1 MKAFLVVV
9 GVLFAAIVVAHALRF
24 FAEPR
29 LIHDPWYWVITVA
42 AAALSVWAWR
52 LVFTKRRS

>member
-9 GVLFAAIVVAHALRF
+9 GTLFAAIVVAHAMRF

-29 LIHDPWYWVITVA
+29 LIRDPWYWVITVTA
-42 AAALSVWAWR
+42 AGLSVWAWR
-52 LVFTKRRS
+52 LVFSKGRS